1 MNISS
6 AIQQHYQREK
16 ILSIDHSIDAVRNK
30 FTQLSMTDIV
40 CGHIFNP
47 FTSRYK
53 LKVRCDRDI
62 IYLNGPYGIK
72 MIPLATKITFKPST
86 SRNGVTLSLAVQ
98 FPIKYINN
106 LLIVTLILCAM
117 TLLLPDK
124 ILVTLFILV
133 ISYVFSWVHFNYS
146 TKIVLEFLH
155 RELSAVETN

>member
-1 MNISS
+1 MNIIF

-16 ILSIDHSIDAVRNK
+16 ILSIDHSIDAVRAK
-30 FTQLSMTDIV
+30 FIQLSIADIV
-40 CGHIFNP
+40 CGHLLNP

-53 LKVRCDRDI
+53 LKVWSDRDT

-72 MIPLATKITFKPST
+72 MIPLETKITFQPST
-86 SRNGVTLSLAVQ
+86 STNGVTLSLEVQ

-106 LLIVTLILCAM
+106 LLIVTSILCTM

-124 ILVTLFILV
+124 ILLTLFILV

-146 TKIVLEFLH
+146 TKIILEFLH